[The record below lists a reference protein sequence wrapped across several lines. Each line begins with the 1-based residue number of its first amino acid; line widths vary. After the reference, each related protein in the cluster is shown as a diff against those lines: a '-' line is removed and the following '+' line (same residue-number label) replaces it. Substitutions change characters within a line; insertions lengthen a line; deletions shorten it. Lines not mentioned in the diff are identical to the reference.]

1 MIRRLLI
8 LSVLFTVFP
17 LVSFPQD
24 LRNDIRLREIVTHNR
39 QVLVAIPY
47 PGVTAAGNL
56 SDNVS
61 VESVRDKK
69 LFIFLSPLTVEW
81 FIRQGYN
88 YSIEDLAD
96 SKGIA
101 TASNLRQAM
110 EWKSYPTYSQ
120 YDSILQSF
128 VSSYPTLCRIDTIGE
143 SINGRLL
150 LALKISD
157 NTLADEDEPEVFYS
171 SSIHGNE
178 TGGFVLMLRLA
189 DYLLKNYGQD
199 SRVRNLV
206 DNLEIW
212 INPLA
217 NPDGTY
223 NGGNSITNPLR
234 FNANGRDLN
243 RNFPDPETPSVTLE
257 KETSGMVSFMKK
269 HRFVISAN
277 FHSGDEVVN
286 YPWDRWPR
294 LHADDEWFRQIS
306 RKYADTVHYYSP
318 AGYMTFL
325 DNGVTNGYEWYSVN
339 GGRQDY
345 ITYSLHGRE
354 VTIEL
359 DDNYITPVSQLDQL
373 WNSNRNSLLG
383 YLENALYGFHG
394 IVADAVTNKPVAA
407 RIFIQGHDTDS
418 SDVYSG
424 KLTGSYTRLLAT
436 GVWNLSFSA
445 PGYYETRVVNVV
457 SEPERQTILN
467 VKMIPLSNSVDTT
480 NPGEPFLYPNPA
492 VNEINAVLPFAMHG
506 SLKVTVLNTI
516 GSVVSVSDI
525 ESLPYT
531 PVILSVRRLPAGAY
545 TVVFLNRSEG
555 ISCKGRFI
563 VVKN

>member
-1 MIRRLLI
+1 MIRRQLI

-17 LVSFPQD
+17 LISFPQD
-24 LRNDIRLREIVTHNR
+24 HNIDIRLRVIVNR
-39 QVLVAIPY
+39 DRQAMVAIPY
-47 PGVTAAGNL
+47 PGVIAAGQL
-56 SDNVS
+56 SHYVS
-61 VESVRDKK
+61 VETVKDKK
-69 LFIFLSPLTVEW
+69 LVIFLSPLTVEW

-88 YSIEDLAD
+88 YIIEDISD
-96 SKGIA
+96 SKGIVSA
-101 TASNLRQAM
+101 VSLSQAM
-110 EWKSYPTYSQ
+110 EWNSYPTYTQ

-128 VSSYPTLCRIDTIGE
+128 VSNYPSLCRIDTIGKTN
-143 SINGRLL
+143 NGKLL

-157 NTLADEDEPEVFYS
+157 NAGAKEDEPEVFYS

-189 DYLLKNYGQD
+189 DYLLKNYGQN

-223 NGGNSITNPLR
+223 VGGNSITNPVR
-234 FNANGRDLN
+234 FNANGKDLN
-243 RNFPDPETPSVTLE
+243 RNFPDPETHLVTPE

-294 LHADDEWFRQIS
+294 LHADDEWFRIVS
-306 RKYADTVHYYSP
+306 RKYADTVHINSP

-339 GGRQDY
+339 GGRQDFV
-345 ITYSLHGRE
+345 TYSLHGRE

-359 DDNYITPVSQLDQL
+359 DDNFITPVTQLGQL
-373 WNSNRNSLLG
+373 WDNNRNSLLG
-383 YLENALYGFHG
+383 YLENALYGIHG
-394 IVADAVTNKPVAA
+394 TVTDTVTHKPVAA
-407 RIFIQGHDTDS
+407 RIFIQAHDSDS

-424 KLTGSYTRLLAT
+424 KLTGSFTRLLAP
-436 GVWNLSFSA
+436 GMWNLSFSA
-445 PGYYETRVVNVV
+445 PGYYETRAEAVV
-457 SEPERQTILN
+457 SEPEKQTILN
-467 VKMIPLSNSVDTT
+467 IKMIPFSNSVDTT
-480 NPGEPFLYPNPA
+480 SPGEPFLYPNPA
-492 VNEINAVLPFAMHG
+492 VNEIKAVLPLAIHG
-506 SLKVTVLNTI
+506 SLNISIVNSL

-525 ESLPYT
+525 ESFPNT
-531 PVILSVRRLPAGAY
+531 PVILSLRRLSAGAY
-545 TVVFLNRSEG
+545 TVVFLNKSAG